1 MKTFSKERAAD
12 AANAVSG
19 PLATAS
25 MSSRQSSN
33 RSFGMVIAAA
43 LVVIGCWPLIR
54 GEPIRLW
61 ALVLGACFLVAALA
75 WPQSLAKLNRW
86 WSRLGILI
94 GNIVSPVALAIVYYL
109 AVVPTGLI
117 RRGFGKDS
125 MGLRFDSSAS
135 TYWID
140 RDPKARPDESMTNQF

>member
-94 GNIVSPVALAIVYYL
+94 GNIVSQLHIHVIGRKQTDPCWPG
-109 AVVPTGLI
+109 VVWGTSHRQAYDNDTINAYQSLVREKLG
-117 RRGFGKDS
+117 
-125 MGLRFDSSAS
+125 
-135 TYWID
+135 D
-140 RDPKARPDESMTNQF
+140 RYTLTQFV